1 MPSSSSRSDVVSS
14 FTIIKGSMIEETY
27 AVFRDWDF
35 SLSRE
40 DNLRRV
46 RDDNTIGASSAN
58 WLRDVYW
65 VLHRR
70 FDPNG
75 RDRALVQLA
84 KRHAS
89 MDDWKPLLLWHMT
102 RDEFLL
108 RDFLVNWLYAE
119 YEDGAFRIRTED
131 LHSYLEGLHGRG
143 LIEEAWK
150 ESTLKRVASA
160 LLRMAVDFGLMTGTT
175 VREFAS
181 YHLPEQS
188 FLYLVHA
195 MYEVHG
201 NGHDVLH
208 SPEWRLYLMSRAEV
222 ERELY
227 RLHQYRKLRFEVA
240 GSLVELSLPY
250 DSAAAYAEEMVP

>member
-1 MPSSSSRSDVVSS
+1 MARS
-14 FTIIKGSMIEETY
+14 
-27 AVFRDWDF
+27 
-35 SLSRE
+35 
-40 DNLRRV
+40 
-46 RDDNTIGASSAN
+46 ASEPRTCIRI
-58 WLRDVYW
+58 W
-65 VLHRR
+65 
-70 FDPNG
+70 
-75 RDRALVQLA
+75 
-84 KRHAS
+84 
-89 MDDWKPLLLWHMT
+89 
-102 RDEFLL
+102 
-108 RDFLVNWLYAE
+108 RDFTAK
-119 YEDGAFRIRTED
+119 
-131 LHSYLEGLHGRG
+131 G